1 MLSLD
6 EEEMSAEEAWNTYY
20 SHLQEFSHVP
30 FSQFNV
36 RLKDHRKQVSGN
48 SQRRGWIKWKG
59 STQRRI
65 LIEDLVSGMMPLEDD
80 EVSANEAWTTYYS
93 HLEEFKDVPMEQFR
107 ERVTAHREQ
116 VSGQLGIS
124 ILEESHYLHH
134 RMLHPRRTTDD
145 RGQLVFDLH
154 PAKLL
159 LRDDVANNR
168 HVGLRPSQLWS
179 KRDEYQEFDKRIF
192 KERIY
197 QEIKR
202 TKFINWMEMKREAGE
217 PMVKRMSLYE

>member
-1 MLSLD
+1 
-6 EEEMSAEEAWNTYY
+6 
-20 SHLQEFSHVP
+20 
-30 FSQFNV
+30 
-36 RLKDHRKQVSGN
+36 
-48 SQRRGWIKWKG
+48 
-59 STQRRI
+59 
-65 LIEDLVSGMMPLEDD
+65 
-80 EVSANEAWTTYYS
+80 
-93 HLEEFKDVPMEQFR
+93 
-107 ERVTAHREQ
+107 
-116 VSGQLGIS
+116 
-124 ILEESHYLHH
+124 
-134 RMLHPRRTTDD
+134 
-145 RGQLVFDLH
+145 VFDLH